1 MFTWNLSEE
10 SDKGMGLKKTLSDI
24 TIIARI
30 YYLQFRD
37 QLGKYLFCGFLI
49 PLASFL
55 LASATAGS
63 ERPQL
68 LRFFTGAVL
77 LSFSMLTIMWLGS
90 ILIEDRFYG
99 RLKLFITAPLSPASY
114 VLGVLLYANVLGL
127 VTSLGLFLGAQILS
141 LPVRPQIVEL
151 FLVVF
156 LTLTTFASIGVVL
169 SQYAGSLQA
178 GGVLGDSLSII
189 MIFLS
194 PVYYSMEILPPGMQ
208 VLAAFLPPT
217 YTADGISKGLTAT
230 SGVGKDILVLLV
242 MSVITLTLAV
252 RSVRWREG

>member
-10 SDKGMGLKKTLSDI
+10 SDKGMGLKKTISDI
-24 TIIARI
+24 SIIARI

-37 QLGKYLFCGFLI
+37 QLGKYLFSGLLI

-55 LASATAGS
+55 MASATAGT
-63 ERPQL
+63 EPPQQ
-68 LRFFTGAVL
+68 LRFFTGALL
-77 LSFSMLTIMWLGS
+77 LSFSILTIMWLGS

-151 FLVVF
+151 FRVVF

-178 GGVLGDSLSII
+178 GGVLGDTVSILL
-189 MIFLS
+189 IFLS
-194 PVYYSMEILPPGMQ
+194 PVYYSMEILPRGMQ

-217 YTADGISKGLTAT
+217 YAANGLIKCLIGKP
-230 SGVGKDILVLLV
+230 GVGEDIVVLVV
-242 MSVITLTLAV
+242 MSVITLTAAV
-252 RSVRWREG
+252 RSVTWKEF

>member
-10 SDKGMGLKKTLSDI
+10 SDKGMGLKKTLSDV

-68 LRFFTGAVL
+68 LRFFTRAVL

-90 ILIEDRFYG
+90 ILIEDRLYG
-99 RLKLFITAPLSPASY
+99 RLKTFIYAPVFPAS
-114 VLGVLLYANVLGL
+114 LW
-127 VTSLGLFLGAQILS
+127 F
-141 LPVRPQIVEL
+141 
-151 FLVVF
+151 
-156 LTLTTFASIGVVL
+156 
-169 SQYAGSLQA
+169 GS
-178 GGVLGDSLSII
+178 
-189 MIFLS
+189 
-194 PVYYSMEILPPGMQ
+194 
-208 VLAAFLPPT
+208 
-217 YTADGISKGLTAT
+217 
-230 SGVGKDILVLLV
+230 
-242 MSVITLTLAV
+242 
-252 RSVRWREG
+252 